1 MPTKKIM
8 PNAFGERLLKL
19 MCAAVIRADERWRR
33 IAVGEF
39 EQRHLRA
46 IREELGRA
54 PAVRKIRADR

>member
-1 MPTKKIM
+1 M